1 MSQLSDQLRHF
12 PSAEQGRDH
21 HVRKAN
27 VLMPDPNKLSGDVH
41 YQIEAWVNEGGAGG
55 EDDGALFGDLFP
67 GPRQSYAR
75 TVLP

>member
-1 MSQLSDQLRHF
+1 MFQLSDQLRHF
-12 PSAEQGRDH
+12 LGPDQVRDQH
-21 HVRKAN
+21 LRKAN
-27 VLMPDPNKLSGDVH
+27 VLMPDPNKLLGDVH
-41 YQIEAWVNEGGAGG
+41 DQIEAWVNESGAGG

>member
-12 PSAEQGRDH
+12 SGAEQVPDQH
-21 HVRKAN
+21 LRKEN
-27 VLMPDPNKLSGDVH
+27 VLMPDLNKLSGDVH
-41 YQIEAWVNEGGAGG
+41 DQIEAWVNEGGAGG

-67 GPRQSYAR
+67 RPRQSYAR